1 MPLRKITHDWKGIS
15 LLETSCLFGFCHRQ
29 IRSCVG
35 VTLHKKNKR
44 RYFESLKCFEV
55 SIYSNFY
62 HLTFPLLIN
71 KVRSGD
77 VNDKIRNNGS
87 ISVSVGGPLPRYWYW
102 SKHCWTKR
110 QVMFALKII
119 FKKIILGGCLRCPHS
134 VIRKLHHT
142 LKKLWLWLSLWK
154 VRIAKS

>member
-1 MPLRKITHDWKGIS
+1 MPVRKITPDWKGIS

-62 HLTFPLLIN
+62 NLTFPLLIN

-77 VNDKIRNNGS
+77 VNDKIRNSGS
-87 ISVSVGGPLPRYWYW
+87 ISVSVGGQLPRY
-102 SKHCWTKR
+102 
-110 QVMFALKII
+110 
-119 FKKIILGGCLRCPHS
+119 
-134 VIRKLHHT
+134 
-142 LKKLWLWLSLWK
+142 
-154 VRIAKS
+154 